1 MRKILDK
8 LTFNQRIRN
17 LITYAIY
24 VIFACYTFYLLLHE
38 PSISGK
44 ICYALILIVIL
55 GIACWAEY
63 LRILYHRMIKYL
75 NIECDPQASIAA
87 QEHLIKKDIFHSYR
101 NTLLIFNT
109 LYYASTNQPEK
120 NIQLLEENE
129 KFFKSSLDCL
139 LVRNYT
145 YFYSYHQLEN
155 RSKVKKYYPEL
166 TKLKGAKIKGSKV
179 SPLYNWEFIDAVYLA
194 DDKDYKKSIKAFE
207 NANTINMNQRELSLY
222 HFEFAKA
229 CLAANQPAKA
239 QALFEEAKRLG
250 NELFYGRE
258 SNIYLESLTR
268 GEEHENEQ
276 SNRR

>member
-24 VIFACYTFYLLLHE
+24 VIFAGYTIYLLLHE

-75 NIECDPQASIAA
+75 NIECDPQASITA

-109 LYYASTNQPEK
+109 LYYDSTNQPEK
-120 NIQLLEENE
+120 NIHLLEENE
-129 KFFKSSLDCL
+129 KFLKSSLDCL

-145 YFYSYHQLEN
+145 YFYSYHQLGN

-166 TKLKGAKIKGSKV
+166 IKLKGAKIKGSKV

-258 SNIYLESLTR
+258 SNIYLETLTR